1 MSWSHY
7 NPVAVHSGP
16 GIRKKLPGVL
26 PGGKALLI
34 TTEGMVRRGTFQALL
49 DLCPDV
55 VWSAQTVP
63 SNPDL
68 DMLDTI
74 AEWHRQ
80 AGVDAVVALGGGSAM
95 DSAKALAAIL
105 PMRPTEDTPPLSR
118 WLRDGEARGNDPV
131 LPVIC
136 LPTTAGT
143 GAEVTPFGT
152 IWDTAHHKKRS
163 VAHPALFPQ
172 TALLDPELT
181 LSLPWRET
189 LTGAMD
195 IISHCLET
203 LWNRTA
209 TPVSLALAGQAL
221 PMVMDALPRA
231 QVEPLDIAPRSA
243 LQEASLMAGIA
254 ISQSR
259 TALAHAVSYPVTLG
273 FGVPHGLACAFTLP
287 AIAALVSRRNGWPG
301 EHYRNVGERA
311 AAFVRECGLK
321 AVLREYCVAKDVCA
335 LVDDMLDPARPDTLT
350 VEAGRDD
357 VLEILRASLEG

>member
-1 MSWSHY
+1 MSWFHY
-7 NPVAVHSGP
+7 SPVAIHSGP
-16 GIRKKLPGVL
+16 GIRKKLPGIL
-26 PGGKALLI
+26 PGAKALLI
-34 TTEGMVRRGTFQALL
+34 TTEGMVRRGTFQAVL

-63 SNPDL
+63 SNPNL

-74 AEWHRQ
+74 AGWHRE
-80 AGVDAVVALGGGSAM
+80 AGVNAVVALGGGSAM

-105 PMRPTEDTPPLSR
+105 PMRTSPGNAPLSR
-118 WLRDGEARGNDPV
+118 WLRDGEARGDEPV
-131 LPVIC
+131 LPIIC

-163 VAHPALFPQ
+163 IAHPALFPQ

-195 IISHCLET
+195 TVSHCLET
-203 LWNRTA
+203 LWNKTA
-209 TPVSLALAGQAL
+209 TPVSLALAAQAL
-221 PMVMDALPRA
+221 PMVMDALPRT
-231 QVEPLDIAPRSA
+231 QTEPLDITARSA
-243 LQEASLMAGIA
+243 LQDASLMAGIA

-287 AIAALVSRRNGWPG
+287 AIAALVSERGGWPG
-301 EHYRNVGERA
+301 DHFRAVGERA
-311 AAFVRECGLK
+311 AAFVEECGLK
-321 AVLREYCVAKDVCA
+321 AVLREYCAAEDVCA

-350 VEAGRDD
+350 IDAGRED
-357 VLEILRASLEG
+357 VLAILRLSLEG